1 MSIDVPKFQTK
12 TETEIKNYE
21 MIKSVLTKLYE
32 TEMDLNKKRKGIF
45 DDIAKINEENANLKQ
60 IYENF
65 TKTMKTLEE
74 KKDNQ
79 IMNIKTKL
87 IPNTDYYISEA
98 KKTKQDIGNYKNIKS
113 KTEKQAEEIDNMR
126 KSGINVKGSQIS
138 QNMLQ
143 NKSTMNDLGETIEG
157 RMMKYEYERIT
168 NNKLIMLHL
177 INYEMAY
184 HAEAIKMLT
193 NLFKDVKTIN
203 PKKSINESLRSLNM
217 SKKIDEKE
225 EEDDDDND
233 NDNEENEG
241 DEESDEDDNK
251 DKSIKKS
258 KNKSKK
264 ENEDDSKE
272 IDDDNDDE

>member
-217 SKKIDEKE
+217 SKKISEKD
-225 EEDDDDND
+225 EEDDDDN
-233 NDNEENEG
+233 EEKEG

>member
-1 MSIDVPKFQTK
+1 MSINVPKFQTK

-32 TEMDLNKKRKGIF
+32 TEMDLNKKKKGIF

-74 KKDNQ
+74 NKDNQ

-157 RMMKYEYERIT
+157 RMMKYEYERII

-184 HAEAIKMLT
+184 HADAIKMLT

-225 EEDDDDND
+225 EEDDDDN
-233 NDNEENEG
+233 EEKEG

>member
-1 MSIDVPKFQTK
+1 MSINVPKFQTK

-65 TKTMKTLEE
+65 TKTMKILEE
-74 KKDNQ
+74 NKDNQ

-217 SKKIDEKE
+217 SKKIEEKD
-225 EEDDDDND
+225 EEDDDDN
-233 NDNEENEG
+233 EEKEG

>member
-1 MSIDVPKFQTK
+1 MSINVPKFQTK

-32 TEMDLNKKRKGIF
+32 TEVDLNKKRKGIF
-45 DDIAKINEENANLKQ
+45 DDIGKINEENANLKQ

-74 KKDNQ
+74 NKDNQ

-225 EEDDDDND
+225 EEDDDDN
-233 NDNEENEG
+233 EEKEG

-258 KNKSKK
+258 KKKKKK

>member
-1 MSIDVPKFQTK
+1 MSINVPKFQTK

-225 EEDDDDND
+225 EEDDDDN
-233 NDNEENEG
+233 EEKEG

-258 KNKSKK
+258 KKKSKK

>member
-1 MSIDVPKFQTK
+1 MSINVPKFQTK

-184 HAEAIKMLT
+184 HADAIKMLT

-217 SKKIDEKE
+217 SKKISEKD
-225 EEDDDDND
+225 EEDDDDN
-233 NDNEENEG
+233 EEKEG

>member
-1 MSIDVPKFQTK
+1 MSINVPKFQTK

-45 DDIAKINEENANLKQ
+45 DDIAKINEENSNLKQ

-74 KKDNQ
+74 NKDNQ

-225 EEDDDDND
+225 EEDDDDN
-233 NDNEENEG
+233 EEKEG

>member
-74 KKDNQ
+74 NKDNQ

-217 SKKIDEKE
+217 SKKISEKD
-225 EEDDDDND
+225 EEDDDDN
-233 NDNEENEG
+233 EEKEG

>member
-1 MSIDVPKFQTK
+1 MSINVPKFQTK

-74 KKDNQ
+74 NKDNQ

-217 SKKIDEKE
+217 SKKIEEKD
-225 EEDDDDND
+225 EEDDDDN
-233 NDNEENEG
+233 EEKEG

>member
-1 MSIDVPKFQTK
+1 MSINVPKFQTK

-74 KKDNQ
+74 NKDSQ

-225 EEDDDDND
+225 EEDDDDN
-233 NDNEENEG
+233 EEKEG

>member
-1 MSIDVPKFQTK
+1 MSINVPKFQTK

-45 DDIAKINEENANLKQ
+45 DDIGKINEENSNLKQ

-65 TKTMKTLEE
+65 SKTMKTLEE
-74 KKDNQ
+74 NKDNQ

-217 SKKIDEKE
+217 SKKIEEKD
-225 EEDDDDND
+225 EEDDDDN
-233 NDNEENEG
+233 EEKEG

-258 KNKSKK
+258 KYKSKK

>member
-45 DDIAKINEENANLKQ
+45 DDVAKINEENANLKQ

-217 SKKIDEKE
+217 SKKIEEKD
-225 EEDDDDND
+225 EEDDDDN
-233 NDNEENEG
+233 EEKEG

-272 IDDDNDDE
+272 IDDDNDAD

>member
-1 MSIDVPKFQTK
+1 MSINVPKFQTK

-45 DDIAKINEENANLKQ
+45 DDIGKINEENANLKQ

-74 KKDNQ
+74 NKDNQ

-217 SKKIDEKE
+217 SKKIEEKD
-225 EEDDDDND
+225 EEDDDDN
-233 NDNEENEG
+233 EEKEG

>member
-1 MSIDVPKFQTK
+1 MSINVPKFQTK

-225 EEDDDDND
+225 EEDDDDN
-233 NDNEENEG
+233 EEKEG

>member
-1 MSIDVPKFQTK
+1 MSINVPKFQTK

-32 TEMDLNKKRKGIF
+32 TEVDLNKKRKGIF

-74 KKDNQ
+74 NKDNQ

-184 HAEAIKMLT
+184 HADAIKMLT

-217 SKKIDEKE
+217 SKKISEKD
-225 EEDDDDND
+225 EEDDDDN
-233 NDNEENEG
+233 EEKEG

>member
-1 MSIDVPKFQTK
+1 MSINVPKFQTK

-45 DDIAKINEENANLKQ
+45 DDIGKINEENANLKQ

-74 KKDNQ
+74 NKDNQ

-217 SKKIDEKE
+217 SKKISEKD
-225 EEDDDDND
+225 EEDDDDN
-233 NDNEENEG
+233 EEKEG

>member
-1 MSIDVPKFQTK
+1 MSINVPKFQTK

-74 KKDNQ
+74 NKDNQ

-184 HAEAIKMLT
+184 HADAIKMLT

-225 EEDDDDND
+225 EEDDDDN
-233 NDNEENEG
+233 EEKEG

>member
-1 MSIDVPKFQTK
+1 MSINVPKFQTK

-65 TKTMKTLEE
+65 TKTMKTVEE
-74 KKDNQ
+74 NKDSQ

-217 SKKIDEKE
+217 SKKIEEKD
-225 EEDDDDND
+225 EEDDDDN
-233 NDNEENEG
+233 EEKEG

>member
-1 MSIDVPKFQTK
+1 MSINVPKFQTK

-45 DDIAKINEENANLKQ
+45 DDIGKINEENANLKQ

-74 KKDNQ
+74 NKDNQ

-225 EEDDDDND
+225 EEDDDDN
-233 NDNEENEG
+233 EEKEG

>member
-1 MSIDVPKFQTK
+1 M
-12 TETEIKNYE
+12 TEIKNYE

-74 KKDNQ
+74 NKDNQ

-233 NDNEENEG
+233 NEENEG

-272 IDDDNDDE
+272 IDDDNDAD

>member
-74 KKDNQ
+74 NKDNQ

-217 SKKIDEKE
+217 SKKIDEKD
-225 EEDDDDND
+225 EEDDDDN
-233 NDNEENEG
+233 EEKEG

>member
-1 MSIDVPKFQTK
+1 MSINVPKFQTK

-74 KKDNQ
+74 NKDNQ

-225 EEDDDDND
+225 EEDDDDN
-233 NDNEENEG
+233 EEKEG

>member
-1 MSIDVPKFQTK
+1 MSINVPKFQTK

-32 TEMDLNKKRKGIF
+32 TEVDLNKKRKGIF
-45 DDIAKINEENANLKQ
+45 DDIGKINEENANLKQ

-74 KKDNQ
+74 NKDNQ

-233 NDNEENEG
+233 NEEKEG

>member
-1 MSIDVPKFQTK
+1 MSINVPKFQTK

-45 DDIAKINEENANLKQ
+45 DDIAKINEENSNLKQ

-74 KKDNQ
+74 NKDNQ

-217 SKKIDEKE
+217 SKKISEKD
-225 EEDDDDND
+225 EEDDDDN
-233 NDNEENEG
+233 EEKEG

>member
-74 KKDNQ
+74 NKDNQ

-233 NDNEENEG
+233 NEENEG

-272 IDDDNDDE
+272 IDDAD

>member
-1 MSIDVPKFQTK
+1 MSINVTKFQTK

-74 KKDNQ
+74 NKDNQ

-217 SKKIDEKE
+217 SKKIEEKD
-225 EEDDDDND
+225 EEDDDDN
-233 NDNEENEG
+233 EEKEG

>member
-1 MSIDVPKFQTK
+1 MSINVPKFQTK

-74 KKDNQ
+74 NKDNQ

-184 HAEAIKMLT
+184 HADAIKMLT

-217 SKKIDEKE
+217 SKKISEKD
-225 EEDDDDND
+225 EEDDDDN
-233 NDNEENEG
+233 EEKEG

>member
-1 MSIDVPKFQTK
+1 MSINVPKFQTK

-32 TEMDLNKKRKGIF
+32 TEVDLNKKRKGIF

-74 KKDNQ
+74 NKDNQ

-184 HAEAIKMLT
+184 HADAIKMLT

-217 SKKIDEKE
+217 SKKIEEKD
-225 EEDDDDND
+225 EEDDDDN
-233 NDNEENEG
+233 EEKEG

>member
-1 MSIDVPKFQTK
+1 M
-12 TETEIKNYE
+12 
-21 MIKSVLTKLYE
+21 
-32 TEMDLNKKRKGIF
+32 
-45 DDIAKINEENANLKQ
+45 KQ

-233 NDNEENEG
+233 NEENEG

-272 IDDDNDDE
+272 IDDAD

>member
-74 KKDNQ
+74 NKDNQ

-87 IPNTDYYISEA
+87 IPNTDYYIGEA

-217 SKKIDEKE
+217 SKKIEEKD
-225 EEDDDDND
+225 EEDDDDN
-233 NDNEENEG
+233 EEKEG

>member
-74 KKDNQ
+74 NKDNQ

-225 EEDDDDND
+225 EEDDDDN
-233 NDNEENEG
+233 EEKEG

>member
-1 MSIDVPKFQTK
+1 MSINVPKFQTK

-45 DDIAKINEENANLKQ
+45 DDIGKINEENSNLKP

-74 KKDNQ
+74 NKDSQ

-217 SKKIDEKE
+217 SKKISEKD
-225 EEDDDDND
+225 EEDDDDN
-233 NDNEENEG
+233 EEKEG

>member
-1 MSIDVPKFQTK
+1 MSINVPKFQTK
-12 TETEIKNYE
+12 NETEIKNYE

-74 KKDNQ
+74 NKDNQ

-217 SKKIDEKE
+217 SKKISEKD
-225 EEDDDDND
+225 EEDDDDN
-233 NDNEENEG
+233 EEKEG

>member
-1 MSIDVPKFQTK
+1 MSINVPKFQTK

-32 TEMDLNKKRKGIF
+32 TEVDLNKKRKGIF

-217 SKKIDEKE
+217 SKKIEEKD
-225 EEDDDDND
+225 EEDDDDN
-233 NDNEENEG
+233 EEKEG

>member
-1 MSIDVPKFQTK
+1 MSINVPKFQTK

-74 KKDNQ
+74 NKDNQ

-217 SKKIDEKE
+217 SKKIDEKD
-225 EEDDDDND
+225 EEDDDDN
-233 NDNEENEG
+233 EEKEG

>member
-1 MSIDVPKFQTK
+1 MSINVPKFQTK

-74 KKDNQ
+74 NKDNQ

-184 HAEAIKMLT
+184 HADAIKMLT

-217 SKKIDEKE
+217 SKKIEEKD
-225 EEDDDDND
+225 EEDDDDN
-233 NDNEENEG
+233 EEKEG

>member
-1 MSIDVPKFQTK
+1 MSINVPKFQTK

-74 KKDNQ
+74 NKDNQ

-157 RMMKYEYERIT
+157 RMMKYEYERII

-184 HAEAIKMLT
+184 HADAIKMLT

-225 EEDDDDND
+225 EEDDDDN
-233 NDNEENEG
+233 EEKEG

>member
-233 NDNEENEG
+233 NEENEG

-272 IDDDNDDE
+272 IDDAD

>member
-1 MSIDVPKFQTK
+1 MSINVPKFQTK

-32 TEMDLNKKRKGIF
+32 TEVDLNKKRKGIF
-45 DDIAKINEENANLKQ
+45 DDIGKINEENANLKQ

-74 KKDNQ
+74 NKDNQ

-217 SKKIDEKE
+217 SKKISEKD
-225 EEDDDDND
+225 EEDDDDN
-233 NDNEENEG
+233 EEKEG

>member
-1 MSIDVPKFQTK
+1 MSINVPKFQTK

-32 TEMDLNKKRKGIF
+32 TEVDLNKKRKGIF
-45 DDIAKINEENANLKQ
+45 DDIGKINEENANLKQ

-74 KKDNQ
+74 NKDNQ

-217 SKKIDEKE
+217 SKKIDEKD
-225 EEDDDDND
+225 EEDDDDN
-233 NDNEENEG
+233 EEKEG